1 METLFDLP
9 AHALLIH
16 APIVLLP
23 IAALA
28 TVALAVKRSWR
39 VRAGWWFVG
48 GVFSI
53 VVMVFSREA
62 VGEAFDEAL
71 DGAVDVG
78 APRGPCEHDV
88 RVDAAVVRERGDRWS
103 DSIDARPTPEPF
115 PIDREG
121 DAGSVS
127 VSVIRHSFAVA
138 ASVFALLATVWL
150 IRTGHEGA
158 DLVWRQTT
166 DTVFD

>member
-28 TVALAVKRSWR
+28 TLALAVKRSWR
-39 VRAGWWFVG
+39 ARAGWWLVG
-48 GVFSI
+48 GVFAV
-53 VVMVFSREA
+53 VVMVFLARGS
-62 VGEAFDEAL
+62 GQAFDEAL
-71 DGAVDVG
+71 DGAVDASAHEDLANTTFLLTLLWFASTATLVALDRRANRDG
-78 APRGPCEHDV
+78 S
-88 RVDAAVVRERGDRWS
+88 VDSGGD
-103 DSIDARPTPEPF
+103 T
-115 PIDREG
+115 
-121 DAGSVS
+121 GSVS
-127 VSVIRHSFAVA
+127 VSVMRDGLAVA
-138 ASVFALLATVWL
+138 ASAFALLATIWL

>member
-28 TVALAVKRSWR
+28 TVALAIKPSWR
-39 VRAGWWFVG
+39 VRAGWWFAG
-48 GVFSI
+48 GVLSI
-53 VVMVFSREA
+53 VVMVFLARGS
-62 VGEAFDEAL
+62 GQAFDEAL
-71 DGAVDVG
+71 DGAVDASVHEDLANTTFVLTLLWLASAAILVG
-78 APRGPCEHDV
+78 L
-88 RVDAAVVRERGDRWS
+88 DRRS
-103 DSIDARPTPEPF
+103 THAGGARID
-115 PIDREG
+115 

-127 VSVIRHSFAVA
+127 LAVIHRSFAVA
-138 ASVFALLATVWL
+138 MSTFAVLATIWL

>member
-53 VVMVFSREA
+53 VVMVFFARQS
-62 VGEAFDEAL
+62 GEAFDEAL

-78 APRGPCEHDV
+78 AHKDLANTTFLLTLLWFASAATLVGLDRHSN
-88 RVDAAVVRERGDRWS
+88 DAGAVS
-103 DSIDARPTPEPF
+103 
-115 PIDREG
+115 IDREG
-121 DAGSVS
+121 ETGSVS
-127 VSVIRHSFAVA
+127 VSVIRNSFAVA